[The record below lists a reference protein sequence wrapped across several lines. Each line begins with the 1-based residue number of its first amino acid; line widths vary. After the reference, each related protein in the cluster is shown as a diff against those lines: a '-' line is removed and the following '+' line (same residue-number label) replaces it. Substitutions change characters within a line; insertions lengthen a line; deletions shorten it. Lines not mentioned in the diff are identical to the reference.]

1 MSEQTAANA
10 DLAASRPFGLAHTTG
25 TEPRALVHE
34 CLAQLGETPASA
46 NLGFV
51 YASDALAR
59 KLDTLLSLLRE
70 GTGIEHW
77 VGTVGMA
84 ISVTGHEYYDQPAI
98 AVMVGS
104 FAEDAFRVVPSLT
117 AGTEAFRAE
126 QHAWLA
132 RHPAPF
138 GVVHG
143 DPGNPATPLLLDKLA
158 QDTGAFLVGGITS
171 SQSENLQVANGIA
184 RGGLSGVFFA
194 EDVPALTSHAQG
206 CTPIGPKH
214 RISQSSRNVI
224 AQLDGRPALE
234 VFKQDIGEVLAK
246 DLSRVGG
253 YIFAGLPIPG
263 SDTAD
268 YMVRNLI
275 GIDVGQ
281 KLIAIGDYANEGQ
294 EIMFC
299 RRDGNTARDDM
310 LRMLADLRAR
320 ADGRP
325 IRGGLY
331 FSCLGRGRYQF
342 GEDSEE
348 LKMIAT
354 ELGDFPLVGFFA
366 NGEIFHNRL
375 YGYTGVLT
383 LFL

>member
-1 MSEQTAANA
+1 MNEPTAPHPSP
-10 DLAASRPFGLAHTTG
+10 ASDGRFRLAHTTG
-25 TEPRALVHE
+25 TSPRALVRD
-34 CLAQLGETPASA
+34 CLAQLDPIPATA
-46 NLGFV
+46 NLGFI

-59 KLDTLLSLLRE
+59 ELDVILELLRE
-70 GTGIEHW
+70 ATGIDDW

-84 ISVTGHEYYDQPAI
+84 INVTGLEYYDQPALAI
-98 AVMVGS
+98 MLGE
-104 FAEDAFRVVPSLT
+104 FAADAFRVVPSLT
-117 AGTEAFRAE
+117 AGTETFRAE
-126 QHAWLA
+126 QRAWLD

-143 DPGNPATPLLLDKLA
+143 DPANPATPMLLDKLA
-158 QDTGAFLVGGITS
+158 EETGAFLVGGITS
-171 SQSENLQVANGIA
+171 SQSENLQVTRGIA
-184 RGGLSGVFFA
+184 RGGLSGVLFA
-194 EDVPALTSHAQG
+194 EDVPALTSHTQG

-214 RISQSSRNVI
+214 RITQSSRNVI
-224 AQLDGRPALE
+224 AELDGRPALE
-234 VFKQDIGEVLAK
+234 VFKQDIGEVLSK

-253 YIFAGLPIPG
+253 YIFAGLPIRG
-263 SDTAD
+263 TDTSD

-281 KLIAIGDYANEGQ
+281 KLIAIGDYATQGE

-299 RRDGNTARDDM
+299 RRDGNTARQDM
-310 LRMLADLRAR
+310 LRMLADLRTR
-320 ADGRP
+320 AEGRP

-331 FSCLGRGRYQF
+331 YSCLGRGRHQF
-342 GEDSEE
+342 GDDSEE
-348 LKMIAT
+348 LKMIAA

-366 NGEIFHNRL
+366 NGEVFHNRL